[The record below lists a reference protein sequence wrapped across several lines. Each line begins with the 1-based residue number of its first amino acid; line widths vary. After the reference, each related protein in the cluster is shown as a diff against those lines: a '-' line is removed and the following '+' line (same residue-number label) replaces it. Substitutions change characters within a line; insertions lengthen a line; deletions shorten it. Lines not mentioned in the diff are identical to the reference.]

1 MAARQPFHERLDAFL
16 ISKQLAVDLYRDTAS
31 FPAAERF
38 GLTSQLRRAAVSI
51 PANIA
56 EGAARGS
63 KKEFGRYLLIARG
76 SISELRLLLEIACAT
91 GALPFEVLR
100 PRLVDLDRVLA
111 MTNGL
116 IRKSK
121 AEE

>member
-1 MAARQPFHERLDAFL
+1 MTVRQPIHERLDAFV
-16 ISKQLAVDLYRDTAS
+16 ISKQLAVDLYRDTAW

-38 GLTSQLRRAAVSI
+38 GLTSQIRRAAVSI

-63 KKEFGRYLLIARG
+63 KKEFCRYLLIARG

-91 GALPFEVLR
+91 GALRFEVLR
-100 PRLVDLDRVLA
+100 SRLMELDRVLA

-121 AEE
+121 TEE

>member
-1 MAARQPFHERLDAFL
+1 MGVHPFHERLDAFL

-100 PRLVDLDRVLA
+100 SRLVDLDRVLA

-121 AEE
+121 AEA